1 MTFLSPQPS
10 TDTPPFQFSA
20 PTPAKPHPLTPPTR
34 PLAMQPQYKTPPT
47 QPQAPPLKKESVVD
61 ILKRPDY
68 QALTCPSSGTS
79 TSSAPSSSSPLKIT
93 SSFTTASVSSSP
105 LPLLSAPPAGWECNT
120 CLVQN
125 STSALSCVACGA
137 AKPVESGSAKPAGQ
151 VSATSE
157 KSASNPGG
165 LQLGSSGGL
174 QLESSGGLKLGGG
187 LRLGSSGGLQL
198 GSTSGALQLE
208 SASGGPNSEAPPPPE
223 PLKPLAQFAPAADGW
238 SCDTCLVD
246 NKKTDTSCVA
256 CGTAIPG
263 LSGQQAPPTSALGQ
277 PKLSEGSS
285 VSQATL
291 TGSNVPS
298 GGFKLAGGG
307 LNFGAQGGLKIG
319 GSEGGLK
326 LGEGGLKLGEGGLK
340 FGAEG
345 GLKGNSS
352 GGGVT
357 LGEGG
362 LKFGAEGGL
371 KFGGE
376 GLKVASLKTTSADS
390 GTGMGLKLSSTARL
404 EFGTTSSSDQLP
416 LARETAKPSF
426 AGDTTKPFT
435 GTTAMLAGHTVAKP
449 AVFSLPGN
457 SQSSTS
463 SQPASGNHGAPM
475 FAGHNPTSL
484 PPASSSD
491 SGEWFGVHHML

>member
-1 MTFLSPQPS
+1 MQNKP
-10 TDTPPFQFSA
+10 TDS
-20 PTPAKPHPLTPPTR
+20 K
-34 PLAMQPQYKTPPT
+34 
-47 QPQAPPLKKESVVD
+47 
-61 ILKRPDY
+61 
-68 QALTCPSSGTS
+68 
-79 TSSAPSSSSPLKIT
+79 
-93 SSFTTASVSSSP
+93 
-105 LPLLSAPPAGWECNT
+105 
-120 CLVQN
+120 
-125 STSALSCVACGA
+125 CVACGA
-137 AKPVESGSAKPAGQ
+137 TQPGGVASSNL
-151 VSATSE
+151 ATGGATAE

-165 LQLGSSGGL
+165 LQLG
-174 QLESSGGLKLGGG
+174 SSGGLKLGGG

-246 NKKTDTSCVA
+246 NKKIDTSCVA
-256 CGTAIPG
+256 CGTARPG

-285 VSQATL
+285 VSQETQS
-291 TGSNVPS
+291 GSSAPS

-362 LKFGAEGGL
+362 FKFGAEGGL

-390 GTGMGLKLSSTARL
+390 GTGVGLKLSSTAKL
-404 EFGTTSSSDQLP
+404 EFGATSSSDQLP
-416 LARETAKPSF
+416 TASEITKPSF

-449 AVFSLPGN
+449 AVFSLSGN
-457 SQSSTS
+457 SQ
-463 SQPASGNHGAPM
+463 PPSGNHGAPM

-491 SGEWFGVHHML
+491 SGEWFGVQHISHQTTPCGR